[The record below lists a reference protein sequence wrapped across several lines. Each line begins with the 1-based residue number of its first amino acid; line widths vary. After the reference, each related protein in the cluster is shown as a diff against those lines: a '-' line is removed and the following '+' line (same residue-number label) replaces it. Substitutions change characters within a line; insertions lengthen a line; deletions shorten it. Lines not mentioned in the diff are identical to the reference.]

1 MRITTEAKIE
11 RTSKRLH
18 PAMNAVYV
26 VIENGDPYPNVYTS
40 FTSAVATVKVKYK
53 EVAEELSEEDGSIC
67 SELDVPENAS
77 GKTYLYIE
85 KGIHIYIF
93 KLPVLEN

>member
-1 MRITTEAKIE
+1 MNDEQKYIQYT
-11 RTSKRLH
+11 
-18 PAMNAVYV
+18 MNAVYV
-26 VIENGDPYPNVYTS
+26 IIENGDPYPNVYTS

-53 EVAEELSEEDGSIC
+53 EVVEELSEEDGSIC
-67 SELDVPENAS
+67 SELDVPENAT